1 MILNVARRK
10 VITVRPEDSVRSV
23 AGRMEYYN
31 IGSVVVVRDGRPV
44 GIVTDRDLALRA
56 LGAEAANG
64 GDELTAADVMTA
76 KPQTIREED
85 GFDKALEIMRA
96 KGIRR
101 LPVVD
106 RKKRL
111 TGVVTMD
118 DILET
123 LGRNMGAVGAAL
135 DRQYKKARR
144 Q

>member
-10 VITVRPEDSVRSV
+10 VVTVRPEDSVRNI

-31 IGSVVVVRDGRPV
+31 IGSVVVVKDGRPV

-56 LGAEAANG
+56 LGAKAG
-64 GDELTAADVMTA
+64 DDELTAADVMTPN
-76 KPQTIREED
+76 PQTIREED

-96 KGIRR
+96 RGIRR

-111 TGVVTMD
+111 TGLVTMD

-123 LGRNMGAVGAAL
+123 MGCNMAAVSAAL
-135 DRQYKKARR
+135 KRQYRKPARP
-144 Q
+144 